1 MLLPAEVAW
10 VTDAPAWMANPRASL
25 PGGEEGRVVIFH
37 QQVGR
42 AAALRAGWNDAAWG
56 QPRREVQAEVARWY
70 ERGYTGGLVFRQK
83 QEKNRAAQDVVGRM
97 PRVVPA
103 G

>member
-1 MLLPAEVAW
+1 VAW

-25 PGGEEGRVVIFH
+25 PGGEEGQVVIFDR
-37 QQVGR
+37 QVGR
-42 AAALRAGWNDAAWG
+42 GAALRAGWNDAAWG
-56 QPRREVQAEVARWY
+56 QPRREVDTAVAASY
-70 ERGYTGGLVFRQK
+70 ERGYAGGLVFRQK
-83 QEKNRAAQDVVGRM
+83 QQQNTSAQDVLGRV